1 LRRDG
6 MTVDPAGCVA
16 RPAFKRLMPLLL
28 ALALAG
34 CATPE
39 ERERRVDTGG
49 HVVKLTLGSA
59 GSVELRQDQ
68 ELQVRLAT
76 KGTTGHVWTL
86 VEMTP
91 GVLVQQGAR
100 TFERESLVTNIAQAA
115 GFEVFRFKP
124 SAPGATTLKF
134 ELRRPR
140 DLDPAI
146 QLASF
151 AVSVK

>member
-1 LRRDG
+1 MSGL
-6 MTVDPAGCVA
+6 
-16 RPAFKRLMPLLL
+16 KRLVVLVL
-28 ALALAG
+28 AATIAA

-39 ERERRVDTGG
+39 ERERRVDTGS

-59 GSVELRQDQ
+59 PGVELRQDQ

-76 KGTTGHVWTL
+76 KATTGHVWTL
-86 VEMTP
+86 VEMAP
-91 GVLVQQGAR
+91 GVLAQQG
-100 TFERESLVTNIAQAA
+100 TSSFERENLVSNIGQAA

-124 SAPGATTLKF
+124 VAGGATTLKF

-151 AVSVK
+151 TVSVK

>member
-1 LRRDG
+1 MIG
-6 MTVDPAGCVA
+6 A
-16 RPAFKRLMPLLL
+16 KRLLMLVL
-28 ALALAG
+28 AASLAA

-39 ERERRVDTGG
+39 ERERRVDTSGRI
-49 HVVKLTLGSA
+49 VTLTLGSA
-59 GSVELRQDQ
+59 PSVELRQDQ
-68 ELQVRLAT
+68 ELLVRLAT
-76 KGTTGHVWTL
+76 RSTTGHVWSL
-86 VEMTP
+86 VEMSP
-91 GVLVQQGAR
+91 GVLAQQGASG
-100 TFERESLVTNIAQAA
+100 FERESLVSNIGQAA

-124 SAPGATTLKF
+124 VAAGAATLKF

>member
-1 LRRDG
+1 
-6 MTVDPAGCVA
+6 MTGRGANGAVLPG
-16 RPAFKRLMPLLL
+16 FKRLGALLL
-28 ALALAG
+28 ALALGA

-49 HVVKLTLGSA
+49 RVVTLTLGSA
-59 GSVELRQDQ
+59 TSVELRQDQ

-76 KGTTGHVWTL
+76 KGTTGHIWSL
-86 VEMTP
+86 VEMKA
-91 GVLVQQGAR
+91 GVLAQQGASS
-100 TFERESLVTNIAQAA
+100 FEREGLVSNIGQAA

-124 SAPGATTLKF
+124 VAAGATTLKF

-146 QLASF
+146 QFASYV
-151 AVSVK
+151 VSVK

>member
-1 LRRDG
+1 
-6 MTVDPAGCVA
+6 MTVGA
-16 RPAFKRLMPLLL
+16 RFGRLLAVTL

-39 ERERRVDTGG
+39 ERERRVDTSGR
-49 HVVKLTLGSA
+49 VVTLTVGSTP
-59 GSVELRQDQ
+59 SVELRQDQ
-68 ELQVRLAT
+68 QLRVRLAT
-76 KGTTGHVWTL
+76 SGTTGHVWSL
-86 VEMTP
+86 VEMAP
-91 GVLVQQGAR
+91 GVLAQQGASG
-100 TFERESLVTNIAQAA
+100 FERESLVTNIGQGA

-124 SAPGATTLKF
+124 IAAGSTTLKF

>member
-1 LRRDG
+1 MIG
-6 MTVDPAGCVA
+6 V
-16 RPAFKRLMPLLL
+16 KRLGMLVL
-28 ALALAG
+28 AVSLAA

-39 ERERRVDTGG
+39 ERERRVDTSGRI
-49 HVVKLTLGSA
+49 VTLTLGSA
-59 GSVELRQDQ
+59 PSVELRQDQ
-68 ELQVRLAT
+68 ELLVRLAT
-76 KGTTGHVWTL
+76 RSTTGHVWSL

-91 GVLVQQGAR
+91 GVLAQRGASS
-100 TFERESLVTNIAQAA
+100 FERESLVTNIGEAA

-124 SAPGATTLKF
+124 VAAGATTLKF

-146 QLASF
+146 QRASF

>member
-1 LRRDG
+1 
-6 MTVDPAGCVA
+6 MTGRGANGPVLPG
-16 RPAFKRLMPLLL
+16 FKRLVALLL
-28 ALALAG
+28 ALALAA

-49 HVVKLTLGSA
+49 RIVTLTLGSA
-59 GSVELRQDQ
+59 PTVELRQDQ

-76 KGTTGHVWTL
+76 KGTTGHVWSL
-86 VEMTP
+86 VEMRP
-91 GVLVQQGAR
+91 GVLAQQGASS
-100 TFERESLVTNIAQAA
+100 FERESWVSNVGQAA

-124 SAPGATTLKF
+124 MAAGATTLKF

-146 QLASF
+146 QIASYV
-151 AVSVK
+151 VSVK

>member
-1 LRRDG
+1 
-6 MTVDPAGCVA
+6 MTVRGAGGAAAPV
-16 RPAFKRLMPLLL
+16 FKRLGVLTL
-28 ALALAG
+28 ALVLAA

-39 ERERRVDTGG
+39 ERERRIDTGG
-49 HVVKLTLGSA
+49 HIVKLTLGSA
-59 GSVELRQDQ
+59 PSVELRQDQ

-76 KGTTGHVWTL
+76 RGTTGHVWSL

-91 GVLVQQGAR
+91 GVLAQQGTSR
-100 TFERESLVTNIAQAA
+100 FERESLVSNVGQSA
-115 GFEVFRFKP
+115 GFEVFRFRP
-124 SAPGATTLKF
+124 AAVGTTTLKF

>member
-1 LRRDG
+1 MIG
-6 MTVDPAGCVA
+6 A
-16 RPAFKRLMPLLL
+16 KRLLMLVL
-28 ALALAG
+28 AVGIAA

-49 HVVKLTLGSA
+49 RIVRLTLGSA
-59 GSVELRQDQ
+59 PSVELRQDQ

-76 KGTTGHVWTL
+76 RSTTGHVWSL
-86 VEMTP
+86 VEMSP
-91 GVLVQQGAR
+91 GVLAQQGASS
-100 TFERESLVTNIAQAA
+100 FEREGLVSNIGEAA

-124 SAPGATTLKF
+124 VAAGATALKF

-146 QLASF
+146 QQASF

>member
-1 LRRDG
+1 
-6 MTVDPAGCVA
+6 MTV
-16 RPAFKRLMPLLL
+16 FKRWLMGAVAAT
-28 ALALAG
+28 ALIIVG

-39 ERERRVDTGG
+39 ERERRIDTGG

-59 GSVELRQDQ
+59 PSVELRQDQ

-76 KGTTGHVWTL
+76 KGTTGHVWSL
-86 VEMTP
+86 VEVAS
-91 GVLVQQGAR
+91 GVLAQQGPSA
-100 TFERESLVTNIAQAA
+100 FERESLVSNDAQAA

-124 SAPGATTLKF
+124 VAAGATNLKF

-140 DLDPAI
+140 DLAPAI

-151 AVSVK
+151 TVSVK

>member
-1 LRRDG
+1 MTHPRR
-6 MTVDPAGCVA
+6 
-16 RPAFKRLMPLLL
+16 LLLL
-28 ALALAG
+28 ALVAALAG

-39 ERERRVDTGG
+39 ERERRVDTRG
-49 HVVKLTLGSA
+49 HVVTLTLGSA
-59 GSVELRQDQ
+59 PSLELRQDQ
-68 ELQVRLAT
+68 ELRVRLAT
-76 KGTTGHVWTL
+76 RSTTGHVWSL

-91 GVLVQQGAR
+91 GVLAQQGASS
-100 TFERESLVTNIAQAA
+100 FERETLVSNIGEAA

-124 SAPGATTLKF
+124 VASGATTLKF

>member
-1 LRRDG
+1 MIG
-6 MTVDPAGCVA
+6 A
-16 RPAFKRLMPLLL
+16 KRLLMLLL
-28 ALALAG
+28 AVSVAA

-39 ERERRVDTGG
+39 ERERRVDTSGRI
-49 HVVKLTLGSA
+49 VTLTLGSA
-59 GSVELRQDQ
+59 PSVELRQDQ

-76 KGTTGHVWTL
+76 KSTTGHVWSL
-86 VEMTP
+86 VDMKS
-91 GVLVQQGAR
+91 GVLAQQGASR
-100 TFERESLVTNIAQAA
+100 FERESLVSNIGQAA

-124 SAPGATTLKF
+124 VAAGATTLKF

>member
-1 LRRDG
+1 
-6 MTVDPAGCVA
+6 MTVDGEGGVA
-16 RPAFKRLMPLLL
+16 MPVFKRLIPLLL
-28 ALALAG
+28 ALALAA

-49 HVVKLTLGSA
+49 HIVKLTLGSA

-76 KGTTGHVWTL
+76 KGTTGHVWSLT
-86 VEMTP
+86 EMAP
-91 GVLVQQGAR
+91 GVLAQQGPSR
-100 TFERESLVTNIAQAA
+100 FERESLVSNIGQAA

-124 SAPGATTLKF
+124 AAPGATTLKF

>member
-1 LRRDG
+1 
-6 MTVDPAGCVA
+6 MTGRGANGA
-16 RPAFKRLMPLLL
+16 ALPAFNRLGALLL
-28 ALALAG
+28 ALALVA

-49 HVVKLTLGSA
+49 RVVTLTLGSA
-59 GSVELRQDQ
+59 TSVELRQDQ

-76 KGTTGHVWTL
+76 AGTTGHVWSL
-86 VEMTP
+86 VEMKP
-91 GVLVQQGAR
+91 GVLAQEG
-100 TFERESLVTNIAQAA
+100 TSSFEREGRVSNIGQAA

-124 SAPGATTLKF
+124 VAAGATTLKF

-146 QLASF
+146 QLASY

>member
-1 LRRDG
+1 
-6 MTVDPAGCVA
+6 MTGFERLLMLVLAVA
-16 RPAFKRLMPLLL
+16 I
-28 ALALAG
+28 AG

-59 GSVELRQDQ
+59 PSVELRQDQ

-76 KGTTGHVWTL
+76 RSTTGHVWSL

-91 GVLVQQGAR
+91 GVLAQQGASS
-100 TFERESLVTNIAQAA
+100 FERESLTSNIGQAA

-124 SAPGATTLKF
+124 MATGATTLKF

-146 QLASF
+146 ELASF

>member
-1 LRRDG
+1 MIG
-6 MTVDPAGCVA
+6 A
-16 RPAFKRLMPLLL
+16 KRLLMLVL
-28 ALALAG
+28 AVSIAA

-39 ERERRVDTGG
+39 ERERRVDTSGRI
-49 HVVKLTLGSA
+49 VTLTLGSA
-59 GSVELRQDQ
+59 PSVELRQDQ

-76 KGTTGHVWTL
+76 KSTTGHVWSL
-86 VEMTP
+86 VEMTT
-91 GVLVQQGAR
+91 GVLAQQGASS
-100 TFERESLVTNIAQAA
+100 FERESLVSNIGQAA
-115 GFEVFRFKP
+115 GFEVFRFK
-124 SAPGATTLKF
+124 AVTPGATTLKF

>member
-1 LRRDG
+1 
-6 MTVDPAGCVA
+6 MTVRDASDA
-16 RPAFKRLMPLLL
+16 AAPAFKRLGACLLASVL
-28 ALALAG
+28 ALALAA
-34 CATPE
+34 CTTPE

-49 HVVKLTLGSA
+49 RIVTLTLGSA
-59 GSVELRQDQ
+59 TSVELRQDQ
-68 ELQVRLAT
+68 QLQVRLAT
-76 KGTTGHVWTL
+76 KATTGHVWSL
-86 VEMTP
+86 VEMTT
-91 GVLVQQGAR
+91 GVLAQQG
-100 TFERESLVTNIAQAA
+100 TSSFEREGLVSNIGQAA

-124 SAPGATTLKF
+124 VAAGATTLKF

>member
-1 LRRDG
+1 
-6 MTVDPAGCVA
+6 MTG
-16 RPAFKRLMPLLL
+16 FKRLLML
-28 ALALAG
+28 ALAVAVAG

-59 GSVELRQDQ
+59 PSVELRQDQ

-76 KGTTGHVWTL
+76 RSTTGHVWSL

-91 GVLVQQGAR
+91 GVLAQQGVSS
-100 TFERESLVTNIAQAA
+100 FERENLTSNIGQAA

-124 SAPGATTLKF
+124 MATGATTLKF

-140 DLDPAI
+140 DLAPAI
-146 QLASF
+146 ELASF

>member
-1 LRRDG
+1 
-6 MTVDPAGCVA
+6 MTIDRAGGVAMPASI
-16 RPAFKRLMPLLL
+16 RLIPLLL
-28 ALALAG
+28 ALALAA

-39 ERERRVDTGG
+39 ERERRIDTGG
-49 HVVKLTLGSA
+49 HLVKLTLGSA
-59 GSVELRQDQ
+59 SSVELRQDQ

-76 KGTTGHVWTL
+76 RGTTGHVWTL

-91 GVLVQQGAR
+91 GALVQQGAA
-100 TFERESLVTNIAQAA
+100 TFERESLVSNIGQAA

-124 SAPGATTLKF
+124 AASGATTLKF

-146 QLASF
+146 QLVSF

>member
-1 LRRDG
+1 
-6 MTVDPAGCVA
+6 MTVGSASGVVT
-16 RPAFKRLMPLLL
+16 PAFNRAAALLL
-28 ALALAG
+28 AVLIAALLAA

-39 ERERRVDTGG
+39 ERERRVDTSGRI
-49 HVVKLTLGSA
+49 VTLTLGSA
-59 GSVELRQDQ
+59 NSIELRQDQ

-76 KGTTGHVWTL
+76 KATTGHVWSL
-86 VEMTP
+86 VEMTS
-91 GVLVQQGAR
+91 GVLAQQG
-100 TFERESLVTNIAQAA
+100 TSSFERESLVSNIGQAA

-124 SAPGATTLKF
+124 VAAGATTLKF

-151 AVSVK
+151 AVSVR